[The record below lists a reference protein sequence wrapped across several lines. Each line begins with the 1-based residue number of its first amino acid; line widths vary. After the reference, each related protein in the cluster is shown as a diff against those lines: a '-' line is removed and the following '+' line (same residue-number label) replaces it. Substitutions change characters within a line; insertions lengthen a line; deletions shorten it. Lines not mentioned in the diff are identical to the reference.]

1 MKYDH
6 IVWDWNGTL
15 LDDLWLCIESINSVL
30 ESRDMKKVDEISY
43 REIFTFPVIKYYE
56 QLGFDFKEE
65 KFPIPG
71 FLDYYRKHFKK
82 CFLHKNSNLVL
93 RKNKMNG
100 LSQSILSAG
109 KQSSLLSW
117 VKSHNIE
124 NYFNDLIGV
133 ENDNADG
140 KIEAGLNWISHSDIP
155 KHKILLIGDTIHD
168 SDVAK
173 EMGVDCVLVSIGHVS
188 QERLKSAGPPVL
200 EGLLSVLSYIEKY

>member
-1 MKYDH
+1 MKYNH

-15 LDDLWLCIESINSVL
+15 LDDLWLCIDAINSVL
-30 ESRDMKKVDEISY
+30 DSRGMNKVDETSY
-43 REIFTFPVIKYYE
+43 RKIFTFPVIEYYE
-56 QLGFDFKEE
+56 HLGFNFKDE
-65 KFPIPG
+65 KFPIVG
-71 FLDYYRKHFKK
+71 FLDYYREYFEK
-82 CFLHKNSNLVL
+82 CSLHKNASLVL

-109 KQSSLLSW
+109 KESSLYSW

-140 KIEAGLNWISHSDIP
+140 KIEAGLEWISQAGIS

-168 SDVAK
+168 SDVASA
-173 EMGVDCVLVSIGHVS
+173 MGIDCALVSIGHVS
-188 QERLKSAGPPVL
+188 KERLKSAGPQVFDS
-200 EGLLSVLSYIEKY
+200 LLSVLSYVERC

>member
-1 MKYDH
+1 MRYNH

-15 LDDLWLCIESINSVL
+15 LDDLWLCIEAINSVL
-30 ESRDMKKVDEISY
+30 DSRGMNRVDETSY
-43 REIFTFPVIKYYE
+43 RKIFTFPVIEYYE
-56 QLGFDFKEE
+56 QLGFNFKDE
-65 KFPIPG
+65 KFPIVG
-71 FLDYYRKHFKK
+71 FLDYYRKYFEK
-82 CFLHKNSNLVL
+82 CSLHKNASLVL

-109 KQSSLLSW
+109 KESSLYSW

-140 KIEAGLNWISHSDIP
+140 KIEAGLEWISQAGIS

-168 SDVAK
+168 SDVASA
-173 EMGVDCVLVSIGHVS
+173 MGIDCALVSIGHVS
-188 QERLKSAGPPVL
+188 KERLKNAGPPVFDS
-200 EGLLSVLSYIEKY
+200 LLSVLDYVERC